1 MTRIPTNR
9 RPTLPGD
16 ILLHEFLEPMG
27 ISQSAL
33 AAAIGVSYQRLN
45 GVIRGRRA
53 MTPSTALRLARY
65 FGTTPDVWLN
75 LQLRA
80 DLYEVEREERE
91 DLEAIQPLAAA

>member
-1 MTRIPTNR
+1 MTRTPTNR

-65 FGTTPDVWLN
+65 FGTSPDVWLN

-91 DLEAIQPLAAA
+91 ELEAIQPLATA